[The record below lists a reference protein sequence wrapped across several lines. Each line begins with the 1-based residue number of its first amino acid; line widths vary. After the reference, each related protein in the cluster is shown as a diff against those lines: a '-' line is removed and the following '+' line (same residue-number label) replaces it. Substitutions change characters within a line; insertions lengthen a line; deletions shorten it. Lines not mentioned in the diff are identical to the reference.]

1 MEKDRKKNL
10 DEISIDKSIV
20 LRAYDGHTMFLN
32 SKAFKE
38 IIIDIDTLCPIG
50 VKIEINEETNELW
63 GTLKESAIHLIKEHN
78 YFEEDKLKMRISNSM
93 IIFSMELMLFLEK
106 MK

>member
-1 MEKDRKKNL
+1 
-10 DEISIDKSIV
+10 
-20 LRAYDGHTMFLN
+20 MFLN

-63 GTLKESAIHLIKEHN
+63 DTLKESAIHLIKEHN